1 MSSSMNKMVVVVL
14 EGATFKDGGG
24 GRDVLERAT
33 FTQFN
38 RQCSLCGGSQLR
50 VGRMGWL

>member
-1 MSSSMNKMVVVVL
+1 MQYIVKL
-14 EGATFKDGGG
+14 YEQDGDGGATFKDGGG

-38 RQCSLCGGSQLR
+38 RQCSLCGGSELR
-50 VGRMGWL
+50 VGRKTWL